1 MLTCYPKVDEGIDER
16 ENCIFCLPFRTIE
29 MKEMDKR
36 RNFLCRRTIG
46 EWFHSFSVND
56 ISLRLRMSW
65 RFIHHGRWNTLL
77 ESGSWIHY
85 WVWVRWLAASPSS
98 PSLYIVG
105 SHQYLFARRWI
116 FSQFRPTIC
125 YPSTYSNSRTI
136 DSWQMHLHGAT
147 LFRSRFKC
155 ILDNLVAQCEIKKK
169 RKTSRHQ
176 QLQPAIK
183 MEEAPICFVRFSICW
198 SVFTFLAF
206 VLFFACWLNLFG
218 FVVHFVAHRVAQ
230 YFSISHFF

>member
-1 MLTCYPKVDEGIDER
+1 
-16 ENCIFCLPFRTIE
+16 
-29 MKEMDKR
+29 MDKR

-77 ESGSWIHY
+77 ESDSWIRY
-85 WVWVRWLAASPSS
+85 WVWVWWLAASPSS
-98 PSLYIVG
+98 PSLYIVV
-105 SHQYLFARRWI
+105 SHRYLFARRWI

-125 YPSTYSNSRTI
+125 YPSTLSNSRTI

-169 RKTSRHQ
+169 RKNSRHQ
-176 QLQPAIK
+176 QLQRAIK
-183 MEEAPICFVRFSICW
+183 MEEATDLLCTIFHLLVCIYVLCFCPIFCMLTEIVWFRCA
-198 SVFTFLAF
+198 LCCA
-206 VLFFACWLNLFG
+206 
-218 FVVHFVAHRVAQ
+218 
-230 YFSISHFF
+230 